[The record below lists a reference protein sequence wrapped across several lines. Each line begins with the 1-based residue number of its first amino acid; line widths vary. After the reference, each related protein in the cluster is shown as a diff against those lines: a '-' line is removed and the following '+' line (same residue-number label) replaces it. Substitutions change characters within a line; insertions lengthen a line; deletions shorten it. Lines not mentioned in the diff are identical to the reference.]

1 MRTLLPPL
9 ASFPSLHEDAAG
21 GLDAAWSKL
30 VEWSIVAYEAFLDGE
45 DAEQSAVAEQP
56 TLSSSAS
63 PSTQH
68 DPATAPSLAP
78 FFLFSTLSPLLHA
91 LDALP
96 RTLAAPPSATAST
109 ATHLSPL
116 GVPPLPRGA
125 LLPGHAQRDAPR
137 AGASAI
143 PPEAE
148 LYLADAVARVV
159 LFAHGAVA
167 LGRGELG
174 EVVRKRSR
182 EAGLGQRRGRG
193 RGEREGEGAAGETAE
208 GVWRVAVEARLSALE
223 RVGID
228 TLAGGG
234 EQGAALS
241 AVAPR
246 PAEVMRDDP
255 HAARLARVEAQNEA
269 LQTALTRQE
278 RGPIAA
284 EPVVAR
290 AEQQEA
296 RGGRERERE
305 RVRTD
310 VGVLLAIF
318 VLGLATGVGLVLQ
331 LK

>member
-1 MRTLLPPL
+1 MKIRRPPADEQPTAVVEVLRLIDPEHREPFVSLGRIFLACGVTPAEGLLRFRLDRLDYSTTLGELAPLLDLWVPLRTARRVAAELSVLDELAALLEWPTRGAYSVEDKEEGGLVHNWRIASDRIPSDEYSTARMLSCVLFSTPFPRLHLLPPGAQVRTLLPPL

-30 VEWSIVAYEAFLDGE
+30 IEWSIVAYEAFLDGE
-45 DAEQSAVAEQP
+45 DAEQSAVGEQP

-116 GVPPLPRGA
+116 GVPHLPRGA

-174 EVVRKRSR
+174 EV
-182 EAGLGQRRGRG
+182 
-193 RGEREGEGAAGETAE
+193 
-208 GVWRVAVEARLSALE
+208 
-223 RVGID
+223 
-228 TLAGGG
+228 
-234 EQGAALS
+234 
-241 AVAPR
+241 
-246 PAEVMRDDP
+246 
-255 HAARLARVEAQNEA
+255 
-269 LQTALTRQE
+269 
-278 RGPIAA
+278 
-284 EPVVAR
+284 
-290 AEQQEA
+290 
-296 RGGRERERE
+296 
-305 RVRTD
+305 
-310 VGVLLAIF
+310 
-318 VLGLATGVGLVLQ
+318 